1 MLTTRKRKK
10 RCLTLESS
18 CLFTQVRDLNLIAI
32 VSINLIRNIGREAII
47 NALKENSTV
56 IVMGETGSGKT
67 TRK

>member
-1 MLTTRKRKK
+1 
-10 RCLTLESS
+10 
-18 CLFTQVRDLNLIAI
+18 LIAI